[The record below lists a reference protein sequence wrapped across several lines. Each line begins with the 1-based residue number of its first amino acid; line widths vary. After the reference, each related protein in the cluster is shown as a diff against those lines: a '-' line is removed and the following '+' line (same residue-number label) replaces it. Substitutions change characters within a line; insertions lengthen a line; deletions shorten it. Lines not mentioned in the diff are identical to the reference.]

1 MRYFLLNVLLVLCGC
16 SSYDYKVSSL
26 PSIELSYQ
34 ELPKEVRLR
43 LSSIKPCDPSTGAL
57 LVVDSIDSLR
67 YSLEEVAAITGPWIS
82 FIKLMDNKKRLAY
95 RIERDVP
102 EPYIILDGALYIPD
116 RYNILYSDETLKA
129 KYIRYQLR

>member
-1 MRYFLLNVLLVLCGC
+1 MRYFLFSLLLVFYSCN
-16 SSYDYKVSSL
+16 SYDYKVSLLLSK
-26 PSIELSYQ
+26 ELSYQ

-43 LSSIKPCDPSTGAL
+43 LSSIKSCDPSTGAL

-67 YSLEEVAAITGPWIS
+67 YSLEDVATITGPWVS
-82 FIKLMDNKKRLAY
+82 FIKLMDNKKELAY
-95 RIERDVP
+95 RIERDAP

-116 RYNILYSDETLKA
+116 RYNILGSDEIQRA

>member
-67 YSLEEVAAITGPWIS
+67 YSLEEVATITGPWIS
-82 FIKLMDNKKRLAY
+82 FIKLVYNKKGLAY

-116 RYNILYSDETLKA
+116 RYNILYSDETQRA
-129 KYIRYQLR
+129 KYIKYQLR

>member
-1 MRYFLLNVLLVLCGC
+1 MKYFLLNVLLVLCGC

-26 PSIELSYQ
+26 PSKELSYQ

-67 YSLEEVAAITGPWIS
+67 YSLEEVATITRPWIS

-102 EPYIILDGALYIPD
+102 EPYIILDGAL
-116 RYNILYSDETLKA
+116 LYP
-129 KYIRYQLR
+129 

>member
-1 MRYFLLNVLLVLCGC
+1 MKYFLLNVLLVLCGC
-16 SSYDYKVSSL
+16 NSYDYKVSSL
-26 PSIELSYQ
+26 PSKELSYQ

-43 LSSIKPCDPSTGAL
+43 LSSIKPCDPSTGVL

-67 YSLEEVAAITGPWIS
+67 YSLEDVATITGSWIS
-82 FIKLMDNKKRLAY
+82 FIKLMDNKKGLAY
-95 RIERDVP
+95 RIERDAP

-116 RYNILYSDETLKA
+116 RYNILGSDEIQRA

>member
-1 MRYFLLNVLLVLCGC
+1 MRYFLFSLLLVFCGC

-67 YSLEEVAAITGPWIS
+67 YSLEEVATITGHWIS

-102 EPYIILDGALYIPD
+102 EPYIIFDGALYIPD
-116 RYNILYSDETLKA
+116 RYNILYSDETQRA
-129 KYIRYQLR
+129 KYIKYQLR

>member
-1 MRYFLLNVLLVLCGC
+1 M
-16 SSYDYKVSSL
+16 
-26 PSIELSYQ
+26 
-34 ELPKEVRLR
+34 
-43 LSSIKPCDPSTGAL
+43 SSIKPCDPSTGAL

-67 YSLEEVAAITGPWIS
+67 YSLEDVATITGPWIS
-82 FIKLMDNKKRLAY
+82 FIKLMDNKKGLVY

>member
-1 MRYFLLNVLLVLCGC
+1 MNVLLVLCGC

-26 PSIELSYQ
+26 PSKELSYQ

-67 YSLEEVAAITGPWIS
+67 YSLEDVATITGPWIS
-82 FIKLMDNKKRLAY
+82 FIKLMDNKMRLAY
-95 RIERDVP
+95 RIDRDVP

-116 RYNILYSDETLKA
+116 RYNILYSDETQKA
-129 KYIRYQLR
+129 KFIRYQLR

>member
-1 MRYFLLNVLLVLCGC
+1 MNVLLVLCGC

-26 PSIELSYQ
+26 TSKELSYQ

-67 YSLEEVAAITGPWIS
+67 YSLEEVATITGPWIS

-95 RIERDVP
+95 RIDRDVP
-102 EPYIILDGALYIPD
+102 EPYIIFDGALYIPD
-116 RYNILYSDETLKA
+116 RYNILYSDETQKA
-129 KYIRYQLR
+129 KFIRYQLR

>member
-1 MRYFLLNVLLVLCGC
+1 MRHFLLNVLLVLCGC

-43 LSSIKPCDPSTGAL
+43 LSSIKPCDPSTGTL

-67 YSLEEVAAITGPWIS
+67 YSLEEVATITGPWIS

-102 EPYIILDGALYIPD
+102 EPYIIFDGALYIPD
-116 RYNILYSDETLKA
+116 SYNILYSDETLKA

>member
-16 SSYDYKVSSL
+16 SSYDYRVSSL

-34 ELPKEVRLR
+34 ELPKEVRLC
-43 LSSIKPCDPSTGAL
+43 LSSINPCDPSTGAL
-57 LVVDSIDSLR
+57 LVVDSVDSLR
-67 YSLEEVAAITGPWIS
+67 YSLEEVATITGPWIS

-102 EPYIILDGALYIPD
+102 EPYIIFDGALYIPD
-116 RYNILYSDETLKA
+116 RYNILYSDETQKA

>member
-1 MRYFLLNVLLVLCGC
+1 MRYFLFILLLVFCGC
-16 SSYDYKVSSL
+16 SSYDYKVSSI

-67 YSLEEVAAITGPWIS
+67 YSLEEVATITGPWIS
-82 FIKLMDNKKRLAY
+82 FIKLMGNKKRLAY

-102 EPYIILDGALYIPD
+102 EPYIIFDGALYIPD
-116 RYNILYSDETLKA
+116 RYNILYSDETQKA

>member
-67 YSLEEVAAITGPWIS
+67 YSLEEVATIMGPWIS

>member
-1 MRYFLLNVLLVLCGC
+1 MRYSLFSLLFVFHSC

-34 ELPKEVRLR
+34 ELPKEVRLC

-67 YSLEEVAAITGPWIS
+67 YSLEEVATITGPWIA

-102 EPYIILDGALYIPD
+102 EPYIIFDGALYIPD

>member
-1 MRYFLLNVLLVLCGC
+1 MNVLLVLCGC

-26 PSIELSYQ
+26 PSKELSYQ

-43 LSSIKPCDPSTGAL
+43 LSPIKPCDPSTGAL
-57 LVVDSIDSLR
+57 LIVDSIDSLR
-67 YSLEEVAAITGPWIS
+67 YSLEEVATITGPWIS

-102 EPYIILDGALYIPD
+102 EPYIIFDGALYIPD
-116 RYNILYSDETLKA
+116 RYNILYSDETQKA

>member
-1 MRYFLLNVLLVLCGC
+1 MKYFLLNVLLVLCGC

-26 PSIELSYQ
+26 PSKELSYQ

-57 LVVDSIDSLR
+57 LIVDSIDILR
-67 YSLEEVAAITGPWIS
+67 YSLEDVATITEPWIA
-82 FIKLMDNKKRLAY
+82 FIKLTDNKKGLVY

-102 EPYIILDGALYIPD
+102 EPFIILDGALYIPD
-116 RYNILYSDETLKA
+116 RYNILCGDEIQRA

>member
-1 MRYFLLNVLLVLCGC
+1 MRYFLFSLLLVFYSCN
-16 SSYDYKVSSL
+16 SYDYKVSLL
-26 PSIELSYQ
+26 PSKELSYQ

-43 LSSIKPCDPSTGAL
+43 LSSIKSCAPSTGAL

-67 YSLEEVAAITGPWIS
+67 YSLEDVATITGPWVS
-82 FIKLMDNKKRLAY
+82 FIKLMDNKKELAY
-95 RIERDVP
+95 RIERDAP

-116 RYNILYSDETLKA
+116 RYNILGSDEIQRA

>member
-1 MRYFLLNVLLVLCGC
+1 MRYFLFILLFVFCGC

-34 ELPKEVRLR
+34 ELPKEVRLC

-67 YSLEEVAAITGPWIS
+67 YSLEEVATITGPWIS

-95 RIERDVP
+95 RIDRDVP
-102 EPYIILDGALYIPD
+102 EPYIIFDGALYIPD
-116 RYNILYSDETLKA
+116 RYNILYSDETQKA
-129 KYIRYQLR
+129 KFIRYQLR

>member
-1 MRYFLLNVLLVLCGC
+1 MRYFLFSLLLVFCGC

-43 LSSIKPCDPSTGAL
+43 LSSIKPCAPSTGAL

-67 YSLEEVAAITGPWIS
+67 YSLEEVATITGPWIS

-95 RIERDVP
+95 RIDRDVP
-102 EPYIILDGALYIPD
+102 EPYIIFDGALYIPD
-116 RYNILYSDETLKA
+116 RYNILYSDETQKA
-129 KYIRYQLR
+129 KFIRYQLR

>member
-1 MRYFLLNVLLVLCGC
+1 MKYFLLNVLLVLCGC

-26 PSIELSYQ
+26 PSKELSYQ

-43 LSSIKPCDPSTGAL
+43 LSSIKPCNPSTGAL

-67 YSLEEVAAITGPWIS
+67 YSLEEVDTITEPWIS
-82 FIKLMDNKKRLAY
+82 FIKLMDNKKGLAY
-95 RIERDVP
+95 RIERDAP

-116 RYNILYSDETLKA
+116 RYNILGSDEIQRA
-129 KYIRYQLR
+129 KYIWYQLR

>member
-26 PSIELSYQ
+26 TSKELSYQ

-67 YSLEEVAAITGPWIS
+67 YSLEEVATITGPWIS

-95 RIERDVP
+95 RIEWDVP
-102 EPYIILDGALYIPD
+102 EPYIIFDGALYIPD
-116 RYNILYSDETLKA
+116 SYNILYSDETLKA

>member
-26 PSIELSYQ
+26 PSKELSYQ

-67 YSLEEVAAITGPWIS
+67 YSLEEVATITGPWIS

-116 RYNILYSDETLKA
+116 RYNIFYSDETQKA

>member
-1 MRYFLLNVLLVLCGC
+1 MRYFLLNVLLVFCGC

-67 YSLEEVAAITGPWIS
+67 YSLEEVATIMGPWIS

-116 RYNILYSDETLKA
+116 RYNILYSDETQKA

>member
-1 MRYFLLNVLLVLCGC
+1 MNVLLVLCGC

-26 PSIELSYQ
+26 PSKELSYQ

-43 LSSIKPCDPSTGAL
+43 LSSIKPCDPSTGVL

-67 YSLEEVAAITGPWIS
+67 YLLEDVATITGPWIA
-82 FIKLMDNKKRLAY
+82 FIKLTDNKKGLVY
-95 RIERDVP
+95 RIERDVS
-102 EPYIILDGALYIPD
+102 EPYIIFDGALYIPD
-116 RYNILYSDETLKA
+116 RYNILYSDETQKA

>member
-1 MRYFLLNVLLVLCGC
+1 MKYFLLNVLLVLCGC

-57 LVVDSIDSLR
+57 LIVDSIDSLR
-67 YSLEEVAAITGPWIS
+67 YSLEDVATITGPWIS
-82 FIKLMDNKKRLAY
+82 FIKLMDNKKELAY

-116 RYNILYSDETLKA
+116 RYNILGSDEIQRA
-129 KYIRYQLR
+129 KYVRYQLR

>member
-1 MRYFLLNVLLVLCGC
+1 MRYFLFSLLLVFCGC

-43 LSSIKPCDPSTGAL
+43 LSSIKPSTGAL

-67 YSLEEVAAITGPWIS
+67 YSLEEVATITGPWIA
-82 FIKLMDNKKRLAY
+82 FIKLTDNKKGLVY

-102 EPYIILDGALYIPD
+102 EPYIIFDGALYIPD
-116 RYNILYSDETLKA
+116 RYNILYSDETQKA

>member
-26 PSIELSYQ
+26 PSKELSYQ

-67 YSLEEVAAITGPWIS
+67 YSLEEVATITRPWIS

-116 RYNILYSDETLKA
+116 RYNILYSDETQKA
-129 KYIRYQLR
+129 KYIRYLLR

>member
-1 MRYFLLNVLLVLCGC
+1 MKYFLLNVLLVLCGC

-26 PSIELSYQ
+26 PSKELSYQ

-67 YSLEEVAAITGPWIS
+67 YSLEEVATITRPWIS

-102 EPYIILDGALYIPD
+102 QPYIILDGALYIPD
-116 RYNILYSDETLKA
+116 RYNILYSDETQKA
-129 KYIRYQLR
+129 KYIRYLLR

>member
-1 MRYFLLNVLLVLCGC
+1 MRYFLFSLLFVFYSC

-26 PSIELSYQ
+26 PSKELSYQ

-67 YSLEEVAAITGPWIS
+67 FSLEEVATITGPWIS

-95 RIERDVP
+95 RIERDIP
-102 EPYIILDGALYIPD
+102 EPYIIFDGALYIPD
-116 RYNILYSDETLKA
+116 RYNILYSDETQKA

>member
-1 MRYFLLNVLLVLCGC
+1 MRYFLFSLLLFFYSCN
-16 SSYDYKVSSL
+16 SYDYKVSSL
-26 PSIELSYQ
+26 PSKELSYQ

-67 YSLEEVAAITGPWIS
+67 YSLEEVATITGPWIS
-82 FIKLMDNKKRLAY
+82 FIKLMDNKKELAY
-95 RIERDVP
+95 RIERDAP

-116 RYNILYSDETLKA
+116 RYNILYSDETQKA

>member
-1 MRYFLLNVLLVLCGC
+1 MRYFLLNVLLVFCGC

-26 PSIELSYQ
+26 PSKELSYQ

-67 YSLEEVAAITGPWIS
+67 YSLEEVATIMGPWIS

>member
-1 MRYFLLNVLLVLCGC
+1 MKYFLLNVLLVLCGC

-26 PSIELSYQ
+26 PSKELSYQ

-67 YSLEEVAAITGPWIS
+67 YSLEEVATITRPWIS

-116 RYNILYSDETLKA
+116 RYNILYSDETQKA
-129 KYIRYQLR
+129 KYIRYLLR

>member
-1 MRYFLLNVLLVLCGC
+1 MNVLFVLCGC

-26 PSIELSYQ
+26 PSKELSYQ

-67 YSLEEVAAITGPWIS
+67 YSLEEVATITGPWIS
-82 FIKLMDNKKRLAY
+82 FIKLMGNKKRLAY

-102 EPYIILDGALYIPD
+102 EPYIIFDGALYIPD
-116 RYNILYSDETLKA
+116 RYNILYSDETQKA

>member
-34 ELPKEVRLR
+34 ELPKEVRLC

-67 YSLEEVAAITGPWIS
+67 YSLEEVATITGLWIA
-82 FIKLMDNKKRLAY
+82 FIKLT
-95 RIERDVP
+95 
-102 EPYIILDGALYIPD
+102 EPVGGI
-116 RYNILYSDETLKA
+116 N
-129 KYIRYQLR
+129 Q

>member
-1 MRYFLLNVLLVLCGC
+1 MKYFLLNVLLVLCGC

-26 PSIELSYQ
+26 PSKELSYL

-67 YSLEEVAAITGPWIS
+67 YSLEEVATITRPWIS

-116 RYNILYSDETLKA
+116 RYNILYSDETQKA
-129 KYIRYQLR
+129 KYIRYLLR

>member
-1 MRYFLLNVLLVLCGC
+1 MRYFLFSFLLVFCGC

-67 YSLEEVAAITGPWIS
+67 YSLEEVATITGPWIS

-102 EPYIILDGALYIPD
+102 EPYIIFDGALYIPD
-116 RYNILYSDETLKA
+116 RYNILYSDETQRA
-129 KYIRYQLR
+129 KYIKYQLR

>member
-1 MRYFLLNVLLVLCGC
+1 MKYFLLNVLLVLCGC

-34 ELPKEVRLR
+34 ELPKEVRLC

-67 YSLEEVAAITGPWIS
+67 YSLEDVATITGPWIS
-82 FIKLMDNKKRLAY
+82 FIKLMDNKKELAY
-95 RIERDVP
+95 RIERDAP
-102 EPYIILDGALYIPD
+102 EPYIILDGVLYIPD
-116 RYNILYSDETLKA
+116 RYNILCCDEIQRE

>member
-1 MRYFLLNVLLVLCGC
+1 MRYFLFSLLLVFYSCN
-16 SSYDYKVSSL
+16 SYDYKVSSL

-67 YSLEEVAAITGPWIS
+67 YSLEEVATITGPWIS

-102 EPYIILDGALYIPD
+102 EPYIIFDGALYIPD
-116 RYNILYSDETLKA
+116 RYNILYSDETQKA
-129 KYIRYQLR
+129 KFIRYQLR